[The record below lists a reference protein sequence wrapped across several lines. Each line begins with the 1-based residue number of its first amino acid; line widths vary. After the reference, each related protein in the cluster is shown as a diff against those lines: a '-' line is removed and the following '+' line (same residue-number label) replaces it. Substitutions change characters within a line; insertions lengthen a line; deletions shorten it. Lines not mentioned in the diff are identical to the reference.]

1 MSAAAAAAGRIPG
14 RSRQRRLA
22 TLVSVAAVLATATLL
37 ASSQSVCATIGLA
50 ASPEGGGAVAATAAA
65 TAAADA
71 ALPPPE
77 PYPLFFAGTAS
88 RQMADGGISAG
99 DTPAAAEP
107 APTVLT
113 LSPAVA
119 TTYIFFTHFWW
130 EMFHNQLTT
139 LTTGLAVAKL
149 YPNAVVVLPP
159 AVGVPARLPSPG
171 GMSRHTSLFGDYYD
185 LPKLKA
191 VQRVMTLDEFLAP
204 GSQTAAALATVPT
217 GTLQLPKASQEDY
230 EKALS
235 LLGDLSDTRIS
246 VPLPHEDLER
256 TEQYCD
262 SLPGSVYPVP
272 VASGGLSTFQL
283 VFFDRLHFFHF
294 CTEKFVPWWYDVR
307 QHVQPRPEYFAA
319 VSAWRATITGPV
331 TVIHLRDLMDGQR
344 ERDEEDVQRY
354 ARQVVEALR
363 QTPGGG
369 AVRSVGVQ
377 ANLAAGSLYLSY
389 PPSGKNVGRVAS
401 LFREE
406 FPRVYTCA
414 DVHECGAG
422 VTAAMVGVG
431 SSDVESLFQ
440 SPHAATVM
448 ETALSMSADHF
459 VGNVYSSYSRNVGL
473 WRKMHGKSYTIVKGF
488 GEMRRIWTWQL

>member
-1 MSAAAAAAGRIPG
+1 MSAADVAVGRFSG
-14 RSRQRRLA
+14 QSRKRRLA
-22 TLVSVAAVLATATLL
+22 ASVSVAVVLAAVALL
-37 ASSQSVCATIGLA
+37 ACFPTVRAAYRST
-50 ASPEGGGAVAATAAA
+50 ASPLSGIATAPAAAA
-65 TAAADA
+65 TAAHAT
-71 ALPPPE
+71 PPP
-77 PYPLFFAGTAS
+77 PQSPPFVSGSAS
-88 RQMADGGISAG
+88 RQTTDVGAPASDAL
-99 DTPAAAEP
+99 AAAEP

-171 GMSRHTSLFGDYYD
+171 GTARHTSLFGDYYD

-204 GSQTAAALATVPT
+204 GSQTAAALAMVPT

-230 EKALS
+230 EKSLN

-272 VASGGLSTFQL
+272 VGDGGLSTFQL
-283 VFFDRLHFFHF
+283 VFLDRLHFFHF

-307 QHVQPRPEYFAA
+307 QHLQPRPEYFAA
-319 VSAWRATITGPV
+319 VSAWRATITGPL

-354 ARQVVEALR
+354 ARQVVDALR

-369 AVRSVGVQ
+369 SAGSVGVQ
-377 ANLAAGSLYLSY
+377 ADLAAGSLYLSY
-389 PPSGKNVGRVAS
+389 PPSGKNVGRVAA

-414 DVHECGAG
+414 DVYECGSG
-422 VTAAMVGVG
+422 VTTTMAGDG
-431 SSDVESLFQ
+431 PSDIQSLFQ